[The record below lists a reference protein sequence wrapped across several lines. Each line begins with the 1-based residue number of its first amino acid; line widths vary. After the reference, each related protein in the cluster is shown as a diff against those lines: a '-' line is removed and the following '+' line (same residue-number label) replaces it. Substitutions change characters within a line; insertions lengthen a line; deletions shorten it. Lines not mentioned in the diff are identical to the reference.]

1 MALTA
6 QQKARL
12 AEFSVQQD
20 ANKTSTPT
28 PAPTPTATTT
38 QTTKPSIT
46 EQIKQRNTAVVP
58 LNITAQTQASLKQ
71 PKPAIQ
77 APSRLPYVTT
87 KQ

>member
-1 MALTA
+1 MALTEA
-6 QQKARL
+6 QKSRL
-12 AEFSVQQD
+12 AEFSAQQE
-20 ANKTSTPT
+20 ANKVGSTPT
-28 PAPTPTATTT
+28 VTPTTTATPV
-38 QTTKPSIT
+38 KPSIT
-46 EQIKQRNTAVVP
+46 EQIRQRNTAVVP